1 MDRRDELRD
10 AMGQEAEARHR
21 GLLRGDAN
29 LRARRAWDAWDGVRR
44 DEAADAVRRVRR
56 RELADGRYA
65 EKLAGRARGVRA
77 RDVRL
82 LRARRHW
89 AAAVSGLCRRDAGR
103 SGA

>member
-1 MDRRDELRD
+1 MGRRDELRD
-10 AMGQEAEARHR
+10 GMGRAAEARHR

-44 DEAADAVRRVRR
+44 DEAAGAGRLLQL
-56 RELADGRYA
+56 RELAGERCA
-65 EKLAGRARGVRA
+65 EKSAGRAPGVRA